1 MRFQDMGRLMAG
13 DHVYI
18 FVPDRYPRLLDR
30 LFASRT
36 EVDPEDADFF
46 GAFAVDPGRPAADL
60 EAAYAPGLSE
70 AEKKLTIGALIET
83 RLGGRAEYADRVTLG
98 PIELIV
104 RDVDDDGKITGR
116 RPLLRAGRDGAAH
129 SGLPQRRRDRRP
141 AAPAVGR
148 LAQDRAAAPP
158 DERRAAERKRRRPT
172 LISPSGRRLAAIIS
186 RLASPRA
193 RAKVRRFS
201 D

>member
-46 GAFAVDPGRPAADL
+46 GAFAVDPGGRRQTSKPPMRPDL
-60 EAAYAPGLSE
+60 SD
-70 AEKKLTIGALIET
+70 AEEKLTIGALVEK

-104 RDVDDDGKITGR
+104 RDVDDNGKHHGT
-116 RPLLRAGRDGAAH
+116 RPLVRAGCGT
-129 SGLPQRRRDRRP
+129 
-141 AAPAVGR
+141 
-148 LAQDRAAAPP
+148 
-158 DERRAAERKRRRPT
+158 RRAFR
-172 LISPSGRRLAAIIS
+172 S
-186 RLASPRA
+186 
-193 RAKVRRFS
+193 F
-201 D
+201 

>member
-46 GAFAVDPGRPAADL
+46 GAFAVDPARPAADL

-70 AEKKLTIGALIET
+70 AEKQ
-83 RLGGRAEYADRVTLG
+83 AD
-98 PIELIV
+98 
-104 RDVDDDGKITGR
+104 
-116 RPLLRAGRDGAAH
+116 
-129 SGLPQRRRDRRP
+129 DRR
-141 AAPAVGR
+141 ADASSGW
-148 LAQDRAAAPP
+148 AAAPNM
-158 DERRAAERKRRRPT
+158 PT
-172 LISPSGRRLAAIIS
+172 ASRSGRS
-186 RLASPRA
+186 S
-193 RAKVRRFS
+193 
-201 D
+201 